1 MIGYFTDYHCH
12 VLPDMDDGA
21 KDVDES
27 LSMLNMLRDQ
37 GVERVVATPHFYPN
51 HMTLDKFLVK
61 RKNRFDLLQSTK
73 KVPIWMVL
81 GSEVQIKRNI
91 SGIDGIEKLTM
102 GDRNVMLFEMPF
114 EDYDHWIG
122 DEICNIAFEYH
133 ITPILAHLERY
144 LGVMENNDIVDLLS
158 LANFVVQINYES
170 VNDKN
175 AMELVKYLLD
185 ENIPLIFGSDSHNTT
200 SRKPNVEESLLVLR
214 KKVGQNTLKKIIE
227 YNQLYFS

>member
-1 MIGYFTDYHCH
+1 
-12 VLPDMDDGA
+12 
-21 KDVDES
+21 
-27 LSMLNMLRDQ
+27 
-37 GVERVVATPHFYPN
+37 
-51 HMTLDKFLVK
+51 
-61 RKNRFDLLQSTK
+61 
-73 KVPIWMVL
+73 
-81 GSEVQIKRNI
+81 
-91 SGIDGIEKLTM
+91 
-102 GDRNVMLFEMPF
+102 
-114 EDYDHWIG
+114 
-122 DEICNIAFEYH
+122 
-133 ITPILAHLERY
+133 
-144 LGVMENNDIVDLLS
+144 MENNDIVDLLS